1 MLQVIWC
8 CAECRLPQIGRR
20 LGHSDAQRSL
30 CSYEKLSVPHRTL
43 HCNDANT
50 NKEPS
55 LSDFTGV
62 GFQGNIKLFVKLAPH
77 QLTHTRFHS
86 RIAQHRLHFIHNV
99 ILKYEAQRSHETY
112 CIYCSLC
119 MAADMSGQK
128 ADCDDDL
135 LACVCPQGSQNSHK
149 SQTLCCCGSDFLS
162 GSSLEATQLI
172 FTHSQ
177 QKDQAKLSFLHKTE
191 GLVRLRLIL
200 TLIKATDL
208 R

>member
-1 MLQVIWC
+1 MVNSTQSRMSCKSWISRELRIYLPFSLPAFPHYVAEQMLQVIWC

-86 RIAQHRLHFIHNV
+86 RIAHRLHFIHNV
-99 ILKYEAQRSHETY
+99 ILKYEAQRSHE
-112 CIYCSLC
+112 SL
-119 MAADMSGQK
+119 DILFLVYSGRHVRSEGR
-128 ADCDDDL
+128 L
-135 LACVCPQGSQNSHK
+135 WWWLIGLCVSPG
-149 SQTLCCCGSDFLS
+149 
-162 GSSLEATQLI
+162 
-172 FTHSQ
+172 
-177 QKDQAKLSFLHKTE
+177 
-191 GLVRLRLIL
+191 
-200 TLIKATDL
+200 
-208 R
+208 